1 MKDIGTTYNFYG
13 NKWSQEVGQ
22 AIFPI
27 LIEMAIDRQDPITYG
42 ELADEAEE
50 AGIEFKTTHPG
61 RRALSMNYPLGCV
74 LKTLFEYHQETGI
87 DIPYL
92 TTIVVNKYTRRP
104 TYFSKRLGWSDDQI
118 QAEQVAVYNF
128 EQWEH
133 IRQAILPD

>member
-1 MKDIGTTYNFYG
+1 
-13 NKWSQEVGQ
+13 
-22 AIFPI
+22 
-27 LIEMAIDRQDPITYG
+27 
-42 ELADEAEE
+42 
-50 AGIEFKTTHPG
+50 
-61 RRALSMNYPLGCV
+61 MNYPLGCV

-92 TTIVVNKYTRRP
+92 TIIVVNKDTRRP

-133 IRQAILPD
+133 IRQAILQD